1 MKIPRAHE
9 LVRFLAMTIGA
20 LASLFFVFFLVGEG
34 VGDLLD
40 GKAGAIPIIIMIL
53 LTVSGYVLSWFRVRK
68 GAALMIAGALLM
80 GIYLLIIGA
89 KGNVLMALSF
99 SLPFLLPGVMLL
111 LLKRLA
117 LAPASEK

>member
-40 GKAGAIPIIIMIL
+40 GKTGAIPIIIMIL

-68 GAALMIAGALLM
+68 GAAIMTGGALIM
-80 GIYLLIIGA
+80 GIYLLIVGA

-99 SLPFLLPGVMLL
+99 SLPFLLPGIMLL
-111 LLKRLA
+111 SLKRTA
-117 LAPASEK
+117 TVQESEK